1 ILCVLSDRLCL
12 KVATTV
18 FTPLVYGCVGLS
30 EEEAE
35 SRHPSRIPWKY
46 STPNPKPLTCM
57 KPGSQMY
64 LFKRDGDQR
73 ILGLH
78 FTGSN
83 AGEVTQGFAMGFQ
96 CGATLTH
103 LTETVGI
110 HPTCAEELTKVNVS
124 KRSGLDATV
133 TGC

>member
-1 ILCVLSDRLCL
+1 MY
-12 KVATTV
+12 VATTV
-18 FTPLVYGCVGLS
+18 FTPLEYGCVGLS

-35 SRHPSRIPWKY
+35 SRHPSIQDSIEVYHAFYKLLEFTVAER
-46 STPNPKPLTCM
+46 C
-57 KPGSQMY
+57 QHVVCE
-64 LFKRDGDQR
+64 RDGGQR

-78 FTGSN
+78 FTSSN

-103 LTETVGI
+103 LTETVVI